1 MSDTPETETPEA
13 PRPCLAVGALV
24 VDGVRKASLRCALPA
39 GHDAPRAETLCA
51 LHGQYCDEATPAR
64 PGTPHAVTLEWTD
77 DAAMRDDWPE
87 AYDPAEP
94 VDVDVPMLSDDEL
107 EAIARDARVDEAVD
121 ADREA
126 RAFDE

>member
-1 MSDTPETETPEA
+1 MSTTPETETPETPES
-13 PRPCLAVGALV
+13 PRPCHAVGALV
-24 VDGVRKASLRCALPA
+24 VDGVRKAWLRCALPA
-39 GHDAPRAETLCA
+39 GHDEPLPCDCETGAEP
-51 LHGQYCDEATPAR
+51 DETMMHPA
-64 PGTPHAVTLEWTD
+64 TPHAVTLEWAD

-94 VDVDVPMLSDDEL
+94 IDVDVPMLSDDEL
-107 EAIARDARVDEAVD
+107 EAVARDARVDEAVD

>member
-1 MSDTPETETPEA
+1 MSTTPEIETPEE
-13 PRPCLAVGALV
+13 PRPCLAVGALI
-24 VDGVRKASLRCALPA
+24 VDGVRKAWLRCALPA
-39 GHDAPRAETLCA
+39 GHERPRVIECNGCDLAPGSHPGLE
-51 LHGQYCDEATPAR
+51 
-64 PGTPHAVTLEWTD
+64 PGTPHAVTLEWAD

-107 EAIARDARVDEAVD
+107 EAVARDARVDEVVD